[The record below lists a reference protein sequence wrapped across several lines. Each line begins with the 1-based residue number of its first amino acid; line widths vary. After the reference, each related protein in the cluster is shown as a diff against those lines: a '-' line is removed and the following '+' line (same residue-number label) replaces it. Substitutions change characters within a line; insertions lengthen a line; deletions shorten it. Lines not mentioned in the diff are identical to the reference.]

1 VPTLSVSRAVVVLY
15 GVSPTELQRAE
26 LTADAKS
33 ALKPLLQSRGFDLAR
48 PIRVDELPDL
58 QGFRLMQDAGE
69 GT

>member
-1 VPTLSVSRAVVVLY
+1 
-15 GVSPTELQRAE
+15 
-26 LTADAKS
+26 
-33 ALKPLLQSRGFDLAR
+33 LLQSRGFDLAR